1 MGWEVGVGVGGNR
14 GLQTAGIG
22 ESKKTI
28 VPSGSSLVVHL
39 SSSSI
44 FQ

>member
-1 MGWEVGVGVGGNR
+1 MGSRGGGGNR

-28 VPSGSSLVVHL
+28 VPSGSFLVVHL
-39 SSSSI
+39 SSSYI
-44 FQ
+44 LQ